1 MFKNGGVKIAEYVY
15 DFAVDGGTQKAY
27 ALAAK
32 ANKASL
38 PLGCL
43 VKSVTAKV
51 VTQVLGAGLTMK
63 YGNTT
68 LDTGYSGPVIA
79 VATLVD
85 NYVANGAEVVATPA
99 GHLFTLFNNVVPHAQ
114 SKAPYP
120 VLVAADAD
128 FVVTIGGGNATAG
141 KVVFL
146 VEYMMPSSI

>member
-1 MFKNGGVKIAEYVY
+1 MWRNDNIKIAEYVY
-15 DFAVDGGTQKAY
+15 DFSVDGGTQKVY
-27 ALAAK
+27 TLSAK
-32 ANKASL
+32 ANKCSL

-85 NYVANGAEVVATPA
+85 NYVANGAEIVATPA
-99 GHLFTLFNNVVPHAQ
+99 GHLWTLVNNVVPHVTP
-114 SKAPYP
+114 KAPYP

-128 FVVTIGGGNATAG
+128 FIVTIGGGNATAG
-141 KVVFL
+141 KVVFA
-146 VEYMMPSSI
+146 VEFYMPTAI

>member
-1 MFKNGGVKIAEYVY
+1 MFRNDGIRIAEFVW
-15 DFAVDGGTQKAY
+15 DFAVDGGTQVARS
-27 ALAAK
+27 LSAK

-68 LDTGYSGPVIA
+68 LDTGYSGPAIA

-99 GHLFTLFNNVVPHAQ
+99 GHLWTTVANVVPHVTP
-114 SKAPYP
+114 KAPYP

-128 FVVTIGGGNATAG
+128 FVMTIGGGNATAG
-141 KVVFL
+141 KVLFL
-146 VEYMMPSSI
+146 VEYFFPTAI